1 MSSTTEPPKKQL
13 KMDNDIGNVGNDGD
27 LDYDEK
33 TQTALE
39 EIDACQNDIDALN
52 EKASE
57 EILHVEQKYNKL
69 RKPHY
74 DARNDVISKIP
85 KFWLICVSF
94 FSRISILYY
103 YLYRHNIVIILKLD
117 LLVPQ
122 GVMLPARP
130 RRVKA
135 ICDFTI
141 SNTRATFAYHSF
153 CDNLRL
159 QCTSQTRRT
168 SMSQYFDNLTWDTF
182 L

>member
-13 KMDNDIGNVGNDGD
+13 KMDNDIGNVDNDGD

-94 FSRISILYY
+94 FSRISILY
-103 YLYRHNIVIILKLD
+103 LYRHNIRSFRQSGFHSHFS
-117 LLVPQ
+117 LL
-122 GVMLPARP
+122 
-130 RRVKA
+130 
-135 ICDFTI
+135 F
-141 SNTRATFAYHSF
+141 SF
-153 CDNLRL
+153 VFKFQNI
-159 QCTSQTRRT
+159 
-168 SMSQYFDNLTWDTF
+168 
-182 L
+182 

>member
-94 FSRISILYY
+94 FSRISIDACMCK
-103 YLYRHNIVIILKLD
+103 V
-117 LLVPQ
+117 
-122 GVMLPARP
+122 
-130 RRVKA
+130 
-135 ICDFTI
+135 
-141 SNTRATFAYHSF
+141 NTHQFSY
-153 CDNLRL
+153 
-159 QCTSQTRRT
+159 
-168 SMSQYFDNLTWDTF
+168 
-182 L
+182 